1 MGEGEREGERERVE
15 GWREKRER
23 RRKRRGEEG
32 EGGKVER
39 ERREGE
45 ERREASMIQLEYL
58 LSPVLSSIKAV
69 RGLF

>member
-1 MGEGEREGERERVE
+1 
-15 GWREKRER
+15 
-23 RRKRRGEEG
+23 
-32 EGGKVER
+32 VER